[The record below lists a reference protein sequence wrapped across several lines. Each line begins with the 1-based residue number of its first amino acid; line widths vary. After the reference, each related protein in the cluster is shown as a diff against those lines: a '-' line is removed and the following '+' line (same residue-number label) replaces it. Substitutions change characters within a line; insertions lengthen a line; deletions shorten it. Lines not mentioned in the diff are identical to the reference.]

1 MTVYNSNDKTPK
13 NLRIYALC
21 GIVAPLLFWLMVI
34 VESLLRPGYSQLYN
48 YVSDLGVGPLS
59 ILQNINFI
67 IFGILTLI
75 FGYGLK
81 IGFPTPHTRAM
92 KAGIIFFLIFS
103 LGVMF
108 AGVFPE
114 DYLSQGPH
122 NIVSATAFV
131 AIILAQIL
139 VWYGLRVEDDE
150 KWGKYRNYSL
160 ISGLISFLLVIIL
173 KVSMVSGIY
182 PGLVQRIFLI
192 VPWIWVFVTAI
203 KLYHSSEQ

>member
-1 MTVYNSNDKTPK
+1 MKEDKRVKTPN
-13 NLRIYALC
+13 NLQFYAIC
-21 GIVAPLLFWLMVI
+21 GIVAPLLFWIMVI

-67 IFGILTLI
+67 LFGILTLI
-75 FGYGLK
+75 FGYGLR

-103 LGVMF
+103 LGVLF

-122 NIVSATAFV
+122 NLVSATAFI

-139 VWYGLRVEDDE
+139 VWQGLRNKDDE
-150 KWGKYRNYSL
+150 SWGKYRTYSL
-160 ISGLISFLLVIIL
+160 ISGLLSFLLVILL
-173 KVSMVSGIY
+173 KVAMVYGMY

-192 VPWIWVFVTAI
+192 IPWIWVLVTAL
-203 KLYHSSEQ
+203 KLYNISEK